1 MLPLNNRQH
10 EGFLFQSN
18 TFNSND
24 SNDKQSVC
32 HNLLTPNE
40 LRKKKIFGTGTLLQL
55 VRSGATKT
63 LKPVKIEKPPPL
75 THTISQKFDRYN
87 VNNHSTMQKMR
98 KYSYLKGAQNPGT
111 SKVASIYSNTYNG
124 SNTPDHET
132 RRKGN
137 VKSNKFFFA
146 PPSSNAKVFTSGL
159 IRNHPYSD
167 VPPFPQKTYFSAN
180 HSHQLNSS
188 QFHENAHNTKFIPIG
203 QHITSPQIPRGG
215 YDTKLNY
222 QCKNQNPPGSR
233 NPSVGGQKGL
243 LGQNQR
249 SMKSDDYPQR
259 QHFADDGV
267 LESNVLIGI
276 DGSMQNSYWHYEA
289 SLFKCQDVTNTNGS
303 AHLPAN
309 KNNIIN
315 PTPSPPV
322 NVTNTNG
329 CTHLQSANKNYFVD
343 STQSSPVDTTKES
356 SDPNQYSD
364 AIRLMGKLVGD
375 NWDSLGQF
383 GTALM
388 MVPPTSAIPNHSS

>member
-1 MLPLNNRQH
+1 
-10 EGFLFQSN
+10 
-18 TFNSND
+18 
-24 SNDKQSVC
+24 
-32 HNLLTPNE
+32 
-40 LRKKKIFGTGTLLQL
+40 
-55 VRSGATKT
+55 
-63 LKPVKIEKPPPL
+63 
-75 THTISQKFDRYN
+75 
-87 VNNHSTMQKMR
+87 MQKMR

-137 VKSNKFFFA
+137 VKSSKFFFA
-146 PPSSNAKVFTSGL
+146 PPSFNAKVFTSGL

-222 QCKNQNPPGSR
+222 QCKNQVRSNLTFFTKKLRFSPRIHQDREIHQLVVKRVFSAKTRDQWKVMIIRKG
-233 NPSVGGQKGL
+233 NILLTVGDNDKQIILQKNATIL
-243 LGQNQR
+243 WI
-249 SMKSDDYPQR
+249 K
-259 QHFADDGV
+259 DGV

-309 KNNIIN
+309 KSNFIN

-375 NWDSLGQF
+375 NWDSVRYIFWHNSLLRSSSPILKIYMPIDF
-383 GTALM
+383 SALNNYI
-388 MVPPTSAIPNHSS
+388 SAKISKALQTFAGIFSPKNVIIVTHLKYFSTTLW